1 MKKNQNPNEYY
12 GKFFNKEI
20 GKSLN
25 VDSEKLVYSD
35 PPLSIIDYDESEKIK
50 AVFNMAKEALMNDYM
65 YMGTCLLD
73 GFEYLMFKHIETR
86 EYIKIPKRG

>member
-1 MKKNQNPNEYY
+1 MKNNQDPNEYF
-12 GKFFNKEI
+12 GSFFNEEI

-25 VDSEKLVYSD
+25 VDSTKLVYSD
-35 PPLSIIDYDESEKIK
+35 PPLSITDYDMKEKVRE
-50 AVFNMAKEALMNDYM
+50 AFNMAKKALINDYM
-65 YMGTCLLD
+65 YMGTCSLD